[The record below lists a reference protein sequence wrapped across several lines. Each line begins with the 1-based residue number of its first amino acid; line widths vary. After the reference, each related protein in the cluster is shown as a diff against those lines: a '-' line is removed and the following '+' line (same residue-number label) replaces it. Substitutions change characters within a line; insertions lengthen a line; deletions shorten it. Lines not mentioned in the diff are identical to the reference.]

1 MVYTSSFFVESKR
14 EFLLLVNP
22 APLHE
27 LRTLQSLDQQL
38 LTTATTLGL
47 FPYSLAPQE
56 KWKGYLGRRQD
67 WEQKDHEKDTQAAQA
82 ISQTSGTPKVS

>member
-1 MVYTSSFFVESKR
+1 MVYTSSFFVESKC
-14 EFLLLVNP
+14 ESLLPASP

-27 LRTLQSLDQQL
+27 LRILQSLDQQL

-56 KWKGYLGRRQD
+56 KWKGTSR
-67 WEQKDHEKDTQAAQA
+67 KTAALQNLA
-82 ISQTSGTPKVS
+82 NAC